1 MNRLLIGV
9 MVWCALVAAS
19 NEAWCNGDGTER
31 VNNMIVL
38 KDAGCLGEMSWYDAM
53 ARVKTLANGQCGLTD
68 KSKAGDWRLPTID
81 ELRALSVARGQ
92 FTNVQLKLSSYYW
105 SSTTDTKY
113 PQCAWYLGFRSY
125 YSSYGGKDVPFYAW
139 AVRTAH

>member
-1 MNRLLIGV
+1 MSRLLIG
-9 MVWCALVAAS
+9 MMICGALFAAS
-19 NEAWCNGDGTER
+19 NEAWCNGNGTER

-38 KDAGCLGEMSWYDAM
+38 KDAGCLGKMTWNDAM
-53 ARVKTLANGQCGLTD
+53 TRVKTLADGQCGLAD

-81 ELRALSVARGQ
+81 ELGTLSVARGQ
-92 FTNVQLKLSSYYW
+92 FINVQLKLSSYYW

-125 YSSYGGKDVPFYAW
+125 YSSYGSKDANFNVW
-139 AVRTAH
+139 AVRTAR